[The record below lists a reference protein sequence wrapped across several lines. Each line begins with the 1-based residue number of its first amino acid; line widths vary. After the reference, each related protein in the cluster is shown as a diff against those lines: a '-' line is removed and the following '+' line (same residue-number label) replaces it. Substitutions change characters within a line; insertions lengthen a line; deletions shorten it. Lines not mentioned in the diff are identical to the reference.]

1 MNIHSSDKVLKTE
14 VVVMGIRGIV
24 QNNSLFNHSFP
35 IGSGNTPY
43 SMGPRLNNV
52 YTIIGDIT
60 VKVSIDGFGIFTEL
74 IWNEKKL
81 INFKG
86 YPSISKVDKLDEI
99 YFDVENPNYNLPLKN
114 EKRYTLCDISFR
126 YFLDEQDV
134 HYDWNAND
142 EFNWSE

>member
-1 MNIHSSDKVLKTE
+1 MNIHSSDKILKTE

-35 IGSGNTPY
+35 IGSA
-43 SMGPRLNNV
+43 SGPRLNNV
-52 YTIIGDIT
+52 YTIIGDVT
-60 VKVSIDGFGIFTEL
+60 VRVKVDGFGIFTEL

-99 YFDVENPNYNLPLKN
+99 YFDIENPKYDLPLRN
-114 EKRYTLCDISFR
+114 EKRYIACDINFR
-126 YFLDEQDV
+126 YFLDERDV
-134 HYDWNAND
+134 HHDWNAND
-142 EFNWSE
+142 EYNWPE